1 MTALV
6 WFRRDL
12 RVHDHPPLRAALDA
26 HERVVPVFVLDD
38 RLLRASPNRAHFLL
52 ESLREL
58 REALRERGGELVVRR
73 GAPERE
79 LPALARETGATA
91 AYYAADAS
99 PYATAR
105 DARVDA
111 ALRSAGVEPRRTPGT
126 FIAAVDRP
134 YVVFTPFW
142 RAWRE
147 APRRPV
153 RGAPRSVPAPA
164 GLIPGDIPHA
174 APEASDPLPP
184 GERAGRARMD
194 AWLRGGLHAY
204 AERRDRLAGGTSML
218 SP

>member
-12 RVHDHPPLRAALDA
+12 RLHDHPPLRAALDA
-26 HERVVPVFVLDD
+26 HEHVVPVFVLDE
-38 RLLRASPNRAHFLL
+38 RLLSGRFPSPNRAPFLL

-58 REALRERGGELVVRR
+58 RAALRERGGMLVVRR
-73 GAPERE
+73 GRPERE

-91 AYYAADAS
+91 AYYAADVS

-105 DARVDA
+105 DARVEA

-147 APRRPV
+147 APR
-153 RGAPRSVPAPA
+153 
-164 GLIPGDIPHA
+164 
-174 APEASDPLPP
+174 
-184 GERAGRARMD
+184 
-194 AWLRGGLHAY
+194 
-204 AERRDRLAGGTSML
+204 
-218 SP
+218 